1 MGLVLSVQGF
11 RAYRGLVPDF
21 SGGFR
26 VFGMLGDREL
36 PTNLLSVWK
45 VKAHLIPCPRPLY

>member
-21 SGGFR
+21 SGGLGFLACLGIGSFQPAFSQ
-26 VFGMLGDREL
+26 FGKLRR
-36 PTNLLSVWK
+36 T
-45 VKAHLIPCPRPLY
+45 